1 MNSSKIAALAEG
13 GNEGREEGKR
23 EREKKKKE
31 KRGKERKRETLWSF
45 MTITT
50 TKLWAEQSITGL
62 QFVFLKGH
70 VHIHL

>member
-1 MNSSKIAALAEG
+1 MNSSKIAALAER

-23 EREKKKKE
+23 ERE

-50 TKLWAEQSITGL
+50 TEPWAEQSITGL